1 MSAGEAAL
9 RAWALGMR
17 PGPEL
22 QLELELE
29 LKLEP
34 GLRLGRELACLRIVM
49 KRDHQAWKEA

>member
-1 MSAGEAAL
+1 
-9 RAWALGMR
+9 MR